1 MPAAASSSRHALRA
15 LVPYEPGKPAEEL
28 QRELGL
34 ERVVKLASNEGT
46 FGPFP
51 AALEAIERCARE
63 LNRYPDGGAYRLR
76 MALAERHGVRFEEVA
91 PGSGADGVVDC
102 LSQAL
107 LDPGDEIVCGWP
119 SFSSYPIAAQKMAAE
134 PKLVPLRNHRYDL
147 EAIAAAAG
155 PRTKIVYLC
164 HPNNPT
170 GTSNDRSELDAY
182 FDAVPDHV
190 LTVVD
195 QAYFEYVEDPGY
207 CDAVDA
213 YFKEGRN
220 VLVLRT
226 FSKIYGLAGLRV
238 GYGVGPEAIVH
249 ELGKVRRA
257 FDVTTPGQEAALAS
271 LGDGA
276 EVERRMRANAEA
288 MTELRGV
295 LDRHGLVPAGPAV
308 ANFLYVDTGER
319 TADARGRPAPRRR
332 HRPAAGGLRRARCG
346 AHHGGDCRGPRRSRQ
361 GPFGR
366 RRRRRTAVRSRSTCQ
381 APRLIASP
389 ACCAETRASGRSSL
403 RRSRPGSGRGS
414 PSSRSRSTSTT
425 GRAPRSG

>member
-1 MPAAASSSRHALRA
+1 VPAAASSSRAALRA

-155 PRTKIVYLC
+155 PRTKVVYLC

-182 FDAVPDHV
+182 FDAVPHHV

-213 YFKEGRN
+213 YFKEGRR

-238 GYGVGPEAIVH
+238 GYGVGPEDIVR

-257 FDVTTPGQEAALAS
+257 FDVTTLGQEAALAS
-271 LGDGA
+271 LGDGG
-276 EVERRMRANAEA
+276 EVERRLRANAEA
-288 MTELRGV
+288 MTELHGV

-308 ANFLYVDTGER
+308 ANFLYVDTGEG
-319 TADARGRPAPRRR
+319 TTDLVDGLLHEGVIVRPLAGFGAP
-332 HRPAAGGLRRARCG
+332 G
-346 AHHGGDCRGPRRSRQ
+346 
-361 GPFGR
+361 
-366 RRRRRTAVRSRSTCQ
+366 AVRITAGTPEDHAVLDSALS
-381 APRLIASP
+381 AVV
-389 ACCAETRASGRSSL
+389 SGGAQR
-403 RRSRPGSGRGS
+403 
-414 PSSRSRSTSTT
+414 
-425 GRAPRSG
+425 

>member
-1 MPAAASSSRHALRA
+1 VPAAASSSRPALRA

-34 ERVVKLASNEGT
+34 EHVVKLASNEGT

-51 AALEAIERCARE
+51 AALEAIERCARD

-76 MALAERHGVRFEEVA
+76 MALAGRHGVRFEEIA

-107 LDPGDEIVCGWP
+107 LDPGDEVVCGWP

-134 PKLVPLRNHRYDL
+134 PKLIPLRNHRYDL

-170 GTSNDRSELDAY
+170 GTSNDRSELNAY
-182 FDAVPDHV
+182 FDAVPEHV
-190 LTVVD
+190 LTVFD

-207 CDAVDA
+207 CDAVDT

-238 GYGVGPEAIVH
+238 GYGVGPQEIVS

-257 FDVTTPGQEAALAS
+257 FDVTTLGQEAALAS
-271 LGDGA
+271 LCDDA
-276 EVERRMRANAEA
+276 EVTRRRRANAEA
-288 MTELRGV
+288 MAELRGV
-295 LDRHGLVPAGPAV
+295 LERHGLVPAGPAI
-308 ANFLYVDTGER
+308 ANFLYVDTGDC
-319 TADARGRPAPRRR
+319 TADLVDGLLHEGVIIRPLAGFGAP
-332 HRPAAGGLRRARCG
+332 G
-346 AHHGGDCRGPRRSRQ
+346 
-361 GPFGR
+361 
-366 RRRRRTAVRSRSTCQ
+366 AVRIT
-381 APRLIASP
+381 A
-389 ACCAETRASGRSSL
+389 G
-403 RRSRPGSGRGS
+403 
-414 PSSRSRSTSTT
+414 TSEDHAVLDEALSAVV
-425 GRAPRSG
+425 GGGAQR